1 MQTPWKIRS
10 LSPNGRAKVTCIVED
25 EHRTVTLFSCF
36 RMFSGISKKASL
48 PLVAM
53 QTSVAT
59 SVFFFFLLKLFH
71 NLLNA
76 HPSLLQCY
84 LHPFFEGNCKVES
97 KLEKSGTQ
105 VNDNSPENVPQ
116 LIHSGHLELKGSLTM
131 SLLWQIGSNISN
143 GQLTKGLLTD
153 H

>member
-1 MQTPWKIRS
+1 MQTPRKIRS

-25 EHRTVTLFSCF
+25 EQRTVTLFSCF
-36 RMFSGISKKASL
+36 RMYSGITKKASL

-59 SVFFFFLLKLFH
+59 SVVFFFFFLLKLFH

-97 KLEKSGTQ
+97 KLEESRTQ

-116 LIHSGHLELKGSLTM
+116 LIHSGHLELKGSFTM
-131 SLLWQIGSNISN
+131 SLL
-143 GQLTKGLLTD
+143 
-153 H
+153 